1 MREISNILKELQA
14 VEEDS
19 VVDVFVPSV
28 NRLVKFKPL
37 SVKQHHEILKCS
49 IDGVLG
55 SIKLSTIFNKII
67 IDNSLEPVDFTVYD
81 TEWILLKLRMANVG
95 ESITIKEQT
104 YNLNDLTRN
113 DKSFE
118 YEEEISY
125 KDIIVQLAVPKI
137 KLDIDISEACY
148 KDFSKGNLEDRLV
161 SETISSMLSY
171 EVIKFIKSISVNNLV
186 VNFENISTADK
197 RKLLESL
204 PLSINNQITNFITK
218 YRDHEQVSYT
228 FDDGTFLS
236 IDGDF
241 LTRA

>member
-1 MREISNILKELQA
+1 MSEISNILRELQA
-14 VEEDS
+14 VEDDS
-19 VVDVFVPSV
+19 VIDVFVPSV

-37 SVKQHHEILKCS
+37 SVKQHHEVLKCS

-67 IDNSLEPVDFTVYD
+67 IDNSLESIDFTVYD

-95 ESITIKEQT
+95 DIITIKEQT
-104 YNLNDLTRN
+104 YSLNDLTRN
-113 DKSFE
+113 KELFE
-118 YEEEISY
+118 YKEEISY

-137 KLDIDISEACY
+137 KQDIEISEACY

-171 EVIKFIKSISVNNLV
+171 EIIKFIKAISVNGLT
-186 VNFENISTADK
+186 VNFESISIADK
-197 RKLLESL
+197 RKVLESL
-204 PLSINNQITNFITK
+204 PLAINNKITNFITR

-228 FDDGTFLS
+228 FEDGTSLS

>member
-1 MREISNILKELQA
+1 MSEISNILKELQA

-19 VVDVFVPSV
+19 VIDVFVPSV
-28 NRLVKFKPL
+28 DRLAKFKPL
-37 SVKQHHEILKCS
+37 SVKQHHEVLKCG

-67 IDNSLEPVDFTVYD
+67 IDNSLESIDFTVYD

-95 ESITIKEQT
+95 ENITIKEHT
-104 YNLNDLTRN
+104 YNLNNLSRN
-113 DKSFE
+113 KESFE
-118 YEEEISY
+118 YKEEISY
-125 KDIIVQLAVPKI
+125 KDIFVQLTVPKI
-137 KLDIDISEACY
+137 KQDIEISEACY

-171 EVIKFIKSISVNNLV
+171 EVIKFIKTVTVNNLT
-186 VNFENISTADK
+186 VNFDIITTSDK
-197 RKLLESL
+197 RKVLENL
-204 PLSINNQITNFITK
+204 PLSINNMITNFITK

-228 FDDGTFLS
+228 FEDGTSLS

>member
-1 MREISNILKELQA
+1 MSEISNILKELQS
-14 VEEDS
+14 VEDDS
-19 VVDVFVPSV
+19 VIDVFVPSV

-37 SVKQHHEILKCS
+37 SVKQHHEILKCG

-67 IDNSLEPVDFTVYD
+67 VDNSLEPVDFTVYD

-95 ESITIKEQT
+95 ENITIKEQT
-104 YNLNDLTRN
+104 YNLNDLVRSKKIFDYT
-113 DKSFE
+113 D
-118 YEEEISY
+118 EITY
-125 KDIIVQLAVPKI
+125 TDIIVQLAVPNI
-137 KLDIDISEACY
+137 RRDIEISEACY

-171 EVIKFIKSISVNNLV
+171 EVIKFIKTVTVNDLT
-186 VNFENISTADK
+186 VNFDSITTADK
-197 RKLLESL
+197 RKILENL
-204 PLSINNQITNFITK
+204 PLSINNMITNFITK

-228 FDDGTFLS
+228 FEDGTALA

>member
-1 MREISNILKELQA
+1 MSEISNILKELQS
-14 VEEDS
+14 VEDDS
-19 VVDVFVPSV
+19 VIDVFVPSV

-37 SVKQHHEILKCS
+37 SVKQHHEILKCG

-67 IDNSLEPVDFTVYD
+67 IDNSLESIDFTVYD

-95 ESITIKEQT
+95 ESVTIKEQT
-104 YNLNDLTRN
+104 YNLNDLVRSKKIFDYT
-113 DKSFE
+113 D
-118 YEEEISY
+118 EISY
-125 KDIIVQLAVPKI
+125 KDIIVQLAVPNI
-137 KLDIDISEACY
+137 KRDIEISEACH

-171 EVIKFIKSISVNNLV
+171 EVIKFIKTVTVNDLT
-186 VNFENISTADK
+186 VNFDSITTADK
-197 RKLLESL
+197 RKILDNL
-204 PLSINNQITNFITK
+204 PLSINNMITNFITK
-218 YRDHEQVSYT
+218 YRDHEQISYT
-228 FDDGTFLS
+228 FEDGTALA

>member
-1 MREISNILKELQA
+1 MSEISNILKELQS
-14 VEEDS
+14 VEDDS
-19 VVDVFVPSV
+19 VIDVFVPSV

-37 SVKQHHEILKCS
+37 SVKQHHEILKCG

-67 IDNSLEPVDFTVYD
+67 VDNSLEPVDFTVYD

-95 ESITIKEQT
+95 ENITIKEQT
-104 YNLNDLTRN
+104 YNLNDLVRSKKIFDYT
-113 DKSFE
+113 D
-118 YEEEISY
+118 EITY
-125 KDIIVQLAVPKI
+125 KDIIVQLAVPNI
-137 KLDIDISEACY
+137 RRDIEISEACY

-171 EVIKFIKSISVNNLV
+171 EVIKFIKTVTVNDLT
-186 VNFENISTADK
+186 VNFDSITTADK
-197 RKLLESL
+197 RKILENL
-204 PLSINNQITNFITK
+204 PLSINNMITNFITK

-228 FDDGTFLS
+228 FEDGTALA